1 MKIPQQLLAV
11 CAGSTDLHIRDTDSG
26 TTALCED
33 RIIPVADGVVN
44 PATALC
50 VPCIGELERRRAA
63 RQQVRVLVSL
73 RVAVVARTQVSGGFS
88 LFDKRKNKRC
98 GSWISVSL
106 AQPGIVP
113 GQTAKKY

>member
-73 RVAVVARTQVSGGFS
+73 RVAVIIRTCERRGSESNPGGCSHAGQWWF
-88 LFDKRKNKRC
+88 F
-98 GSWISVSL
+98 
-106 AQPGIVP
+106 VP
-113 GQTAKKY
+113 